1 MNIKI
6 DLDITPEEVRRLMGL
21 PDVQAFQDELM
32 NRIREQM
39 DAGVE
44 GYDPQTLMRPFMDN
58 AFASMDVFQKMMS
71 GAVGMAGG
79 AGDGGKKG

>member
-21 PDVQAFQDELM
+21 PDVQAFQEELM
-32 NRIREQM
+32 ARIREQM

-44 GYDPQTLMRPFMDN
+44 GYDPQTMMRPFMDN
-58 AFASMDVFQKMMS
+58 AFASMDFFQKMM
-71 GAVGMAGG
+71 GG
-79 AGDGGKKG
+79 AMSKAAGSKEGK

>member
-21 PDVQAFQDELM
+21 PDLQTFQEELM
-32 NRIREQM
+32 GRIREQM

-44 GYDPQTLMRPFMDN
+44 GYDPQTLMRPFMEN

-71 GAVGMAGG
+71 GVVGMAGG
-79 AGDGGKKG
+79 SGGAEKKK